1 MRSTVQEIEIGL
13 FSVELATGT
22 LLRDG
27 VELDLRPQAFRAFK
41 TLIQN
46 KGQYV
51 DYERMIAEAWAQHF
65 VCWTSIRRWILSGET
80 RVSNACARGSLGTNK
95 NIKPRITPMTRTRH
109 SRHWRNS
116 RLIMLW

>member
-1 MRSTVQEIEIGL
+1 MRSTVQEIEIGP
-13 FSVELATGT
+13 FSVELSTGT

-51 DYERMIAEAWAQHF
+51 DY
-65 VCWTSIRRWILSGET
+65 
-80 RVSNACARGSLGTNK
+80 
-95 NIKPRITPMTRTRH
+95 
-109 SRHWRNS
+109 
-116 RLIMLW
+116 